1 MIGRLTL
8 SVAAL
13 FLVLLPG
20 MATQIVIP
28 MDGTQKDHLKAYGI
42 AYWALQNGQEVD
54 WLLNYSGGSF
64 GCAVPRNSGP
74 DCRS

>member
-1 MIGRLTL
+1 MIERLAL

-13 FLVLLPG
+13 FLLLLPG
-20 MATQIVIP
+20 MANRIIIP

-54 WLLNYSGGSF
+54 WLLNYGGGSF
-64 GCAVPRNSGP
+64 AIRHAAELEAALG
-74 DCRS
+74 